1 MDFDR
6 FPRIPRR
13 RAVIAGAILR
23 WLAVWAGAVFIAWL
37 AAQGF

>member
-13 RAVIAGAILR
+13 REPLIAGIINWTLG
-23 WLAVWAGAVFIAWL
+23 LGLAVFIGWL

>member
-1 MDFDR
+1 MNPDR

-13 RAVIAGAILR
+13 REPIIAGLIN
-23 WLAVWAGAVFIAWL
+23 WTLALGLCVFIGWL